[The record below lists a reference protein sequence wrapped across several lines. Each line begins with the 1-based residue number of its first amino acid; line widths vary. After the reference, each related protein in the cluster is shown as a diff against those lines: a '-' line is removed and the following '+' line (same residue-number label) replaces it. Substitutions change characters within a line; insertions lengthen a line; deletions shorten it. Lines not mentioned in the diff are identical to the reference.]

1 MSGIFIWAEPGDEK
15 QKIDRESGGYVDWRN
30 GGTASAFA
38 VSVNTEKAFR
48 TAWDMWAP
56 ASLIFFFL
64 VVIVVFVL
72 RHTMSISLLDNEIN
86 ELAMQVM
93 LLKERNEE
101 LEEKLQAET
110 EDQRAENRK

>member
-48 TAWDMWAP
+48 TAWDMVGACIPDLFLPGCYCSDRIAP
-56 ASLIFFFL
+56 HNVDLPAG
-64 VVIVVFVL
+64 
-72 RHTMSISLLDNEIN
+72 
-86 ELAMQVM
+86 
-93 LLKERNEE
+93 
-101 LEEKLQAET
+101 
-110 EDQRAENRK
+110 